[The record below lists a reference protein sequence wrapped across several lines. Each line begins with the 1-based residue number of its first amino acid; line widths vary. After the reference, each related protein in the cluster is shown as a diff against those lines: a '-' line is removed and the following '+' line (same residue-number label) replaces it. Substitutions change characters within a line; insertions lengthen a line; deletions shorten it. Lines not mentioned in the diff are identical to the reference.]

1 MRVRLTI
8 LPTLLFLLTVA
19 FGLIP
24 FAALAKPDNN
34 PARDEFAVRVVSSA
48 PHQVTGGDARLYID
62 VPRTVPLHQV
72 EVWVNG
78 GDQRGRFSVL
88 PGTTRTLPADRWL
101 EGGQEP
107 STGQG
112 QP

>member
-34 PARDEFAVRVVSSA
+34 PTRDEFAVRVVSSA
-48 PHQVTGGDARLYID
+48 PHQVTGGDARLHIE
-62 VPRTVPLHQV
+62 VPRTVPLDQV
-72 EVWVNG
+72 EVWVNNHV
-78 GDQRGRFSVL
+78 DQRGNFSVL
-88 PGTTRTLPADRWL
+88 PGTTRTLPA
-101 EGGQEP
+101 
-107 STGQG
+107 
-112 QP
+112 